1 MYVRYINK
9 QGFSVCRGYIV
20 SSAQAQNLMEALYD
34 EQTWKE
40 DRYSFFQLDKQ
51 YLKEV
56 TGIFCDGDIQTLF
69 EKNAEKRQALAEAL
83 RKDILENGGQ
93 TVKDQPCAMLMF
105 DYAGI
110 PSEGYM
116 DEWGMNVPAVQEGER
131 VSTSVLVYPAYKRTL
146 AILEETG
153 YPLSMDKLSV
163 EYIDVFEPVDP
174 QKKDLSMRT
183 CPALRR
189 IFKSFTGGAVP
200 QEPGH
205 LIHTLILL
213 QIPQYSYYQQCFSRI
228 VTFYFFPSA

>member
-1 MYVRYINK
+1 M
-9 QGFSVCRGYIV
+9 Q
-20 SSAQAQNLMEALYD
+20 EAILYPLHRHRIL
-34 EQTWKE
+34 WKPCMMSRHGKKT
-40 DRYSFFQLDKQ
+40 DIHFFQLDKQ

-116 DEWGMNVPAVQEGER
+116 DEWGMNVPAVQEGES

-146 AILEETG
+146 ANFWKKQDILFLWMSCL
-153 YPLSMDKLSV
+153 LSILML
-163 EYIDVFEPVDP
+163 
-174 QKKDLSMRT
+174 
-183 CPALRR
+183 
-189 IFKSFTGGAVP
+189 
-200 QEPGH
+200 
-205 LIHTLILL
+205 LL
-213 QIPQYSYYQQCFSRI
+213 QLRSCRRR
-228 VTFYFFPSA
+228 

>member
-116 DEWGMNVPAVQEGER
+116 DEWGMNVPAVQEGES

-146 AILEETG
+146 AIWKKQDILFLWMSCL
-153 YPLSMDKLSV
+153 LSILMFITSAPKLPAKMMKLFPTLSPFRILKKQITVIKSV
-163 EYIDVFEPVDP
+163 TIKRNSWKP
-174 QKKDLSMRT
+174 
-183 CPALRR
+183 
-189 IFKSFTGGAVP
+189 
-200 QEPGH
+200 
-205 LIHTLILL
+205 
-213 QIPQYSYYQQCFSRI
+213 
-228 VTFYFFPSA
+228 